1 MSKFSVTCFGTGD
14 GWPCADRNHS
24 AFLYRLGKTC
34 ILIDCGE
41 PIDRSYKASGLSYD
55 LIDAIFIS
63 HLHSDHFG
71 GFFMLMQGC
80 WLEGRTKPL
89 PVYLPKGAIK
99 PLRAMLNAGF
109 LFDEALDFRLELRP
123 IPDGKA
129 FSVGNARVTAFPTS
143 HLAHTRAR
151 FGKSVSEN
159 CQRMDGVC
167 AERASSPQPSPPKEE
182 RGRISLTGSKKY
194 ASDFSS
200 FCFLLE
206 AGGRRVVHSAD
217 LGKPEDLTPALEKP
231 IDLLICEL
239 AHFSRQDMFAYLH
252 GRKVKRV
259 DFMHVGRPFYED
271 LARTRRLAAKMLPDI
286 PHSFPRDLDQISF

>member
-41 PIDRSYKASGLSYD
+41 AIDRNYKASGLSYD
-55 LIDAIFIS
+55 LFDAIFIS

-80 WLEGRTKPL
+80 WLEGRKKTL
-89 PVYLPKGAIK
+89 PVYLPQGAIK

-123 IPDGKA
+123 IPTDKA
-129 FSVGNARVTAFPTS
+129 FSVGNTRATAFPTS

-151 FGKSVSEN
+151 FGK
-159 CQRMDGVC
+159 
-167 AERASSPQPSPPKEE
+167 
-182 RGRISLTGSKKY
+182 KY
-194 ASDFSS
+194 ASDFSA

-206 AGGRRVVHSAD
+206 TGGRRIAHSAD
-217 LGKPEDLTPALEKP
+217 LGKPEDLAPLLQKP
-231 IDLLICEL
+231 VDVLICEL
-239 AHFSRQDMFAYLH
+239 AHFSPQDMFAYLH
-252 GRKVKRV
+252 GRAVKRV
-259 DFMHVGRPFYED
+259 DFIHVGRPFYED
-271 LARTRRLAAKMLPDI
+271 LARTRRLAAKMMPDI

>member
-1 MSKFSVTCFGTGD
+1 
-14 GWPCADRNHS
+14 
-24 AFLYRLGKTC
+24 
-34 ILIDCGE
+34 
-41 PIDRSYKASGLSYD
+41 
-55 LIDAIFIS
+55 
-63 HLHSDHFG
+63 
-71 GFFMLMQGC
+71 
-80 WLEGRTKPL
+80 L
-89 PVYLPKGAIK
+89 PVYLPAGAIK

-109 LFDEALDFRLELRP
+109 LFNKALDFRLQLRA
-123 IPDGKA
+123 IATGKA
-129 FSVGNARVTAFPTS
+129 FSVGDARVTAFPTS

-151 FGKSVSEN
+151 FGK
-159 CQRMDGVC
+159 
-167 AERASSPQPSPPKEE
+167 
-182 RGRISLTGSKKY
+182 KY
-194 ASDFSS
+194 DSDFSS

-231 IDLLICEL
+231 IDLLMCEL
-239 AHFSRQDMFAYLH
+239 AHFSPQDIFTYLH

>member
-1 MSKFSVTCFGTGD
+1 MTKFSVTCFGTGD
-14 GWPCADRNHS
+14 GWPCADRNHA
-24 AFLYRLGKTC
+24 AFLYQLGKTC

-41 PIDRSYKASGLSYD
+41 AIDRNYKASGLSYD
-55 LIDAIFIS
+55 LFDAIFIS

-109 LFDEALDFRLELRP
+109 LFDEALDFRLELRL
-123 IPDGKA
+123 G
-129 FSVGNARVTAFPTS
+129 
-143 HLAHTRAR
+143 
-151 FGKSVSEN
+151 
-159 CQRMDGVC
+159 
-167 AERASSPQPSPPKEE
+167 
-182 RGRISLTGSKKY
+182 
-194 ASDFSS
+194 
-200 FCFLLE
+200 FLLE

-217 LGKPEDLTPALEKP
+217 LGKPEDLSPALEKP
-231 IDLLICEL
+231 IDLLMCEL
-239 AHFSRQDMFAYLH
+239 AHFSPQEIFTFLH

-259 DFMHVGRPFYED
+259 SFMHVGRPFYED
-271 LARTRRLAAKMLPDI
+271 LARTGRLAAKMLPNI

>member
-14 GWPCADRNHS
+14 GWPCADRNHA

-71 GFFMLMQGC
+71 GLFMLVQGC

-123 IPDGKA
+123 IPVGKP
-129 FSVGNARVTAFPTS
+129 FSVGDARVTAFPTS

-151 FGKSVSEN
+151 FGK
-159 CQRMDGVC
+159 
-167 AERASSPQPSPPKEE
+167 
-182 RGRISLTGSKKY
+182 KY
-194 ASDFSS
+194 KSDFSA
-200 FCFLLE
+200 FGFLLE

-217 LGKPEDLTPALEKP
+217 LGKPEDLSPALEKP
-231 IDLLICEL
+231 IDLLMCEL
-239 AHFSRQDMFAYLH
+239 AHFSPQEIFTFLH

-259 DFMHVGRPFYED
+259 SFMHVGRPFYED
-271 LARTRRLAAKMLPDI
+271 LARTGRLAAKMLPNI